1 MNKKKIRRS
10 LFFIMIAL
18 ILIASIYNVF
28 SFFTTGKQ
36 MISVNTS
43 NTYYTGSDISA
54 TVSVKKANEDK
65 LIDAKIKMELYDENE
80 KKVKDVKAESYIDKG
95 EYADLYL
102 NIPEDL
108 ETGNYTLKITS
119 KSGVLKDSVD
129 ISVNIIKD
137 IKSNV
142 VISLDKGI
150 YKPGDE
156 INFRAL
162 LLSKRENTPVENEVS
177 IFIYDGNE
185 NKVYSNKTKTSEYG
199 IVSGSFKLADEVNS
213 GTYTISVV
221 TESQE
226 ISKNFTVNPYITPKF
241 EATITTDKDN
251 YLVGETAQITVSGKY
266 FFGEPVKNAEV
277 EGTIDG
283 KNVVGFTDENGDFVT
298 SYKIE
303 EAKKISMEFNV
314 TDTSNYMIET
324 SKVVTA
330 GTDLFEIE
338 FISEYGFVADG
349 LDNELYVIT
358 KKADGTP
365 IKTYSTVTVKNITKQ
380 VISDEN
386 GIGKII
392 LTKDEIENLKAN
404 KFPEFK
410 IVSEDMEKN
419 RVEKEISFDF
429 NSNYG
434 TLLKTDKVK
443 YEAEEDI
450 EISINSKTDTD
461 TKNIYILKNN
471 ELIKTVSTDEA
482 SVIVNLEDVT
492 GLIDIIVPEQNRYS
506 YYTNSIRQI
515 SKYGNNA
522 KRTIFIK
529 PNEKLNIDVKTSK
542 EEYKPGDDLEI
553 SLETTNENNEKVD
566 AALLVSILDEAIL
579 NLAEN
584 DLSIDNIKLALEDV
598 VLTDGVTAADLYAM
612 VLDDSKETSLQAIL
626 LKQPATNTSLI
637 SQNYTDRSARDN
649 LAIGIMLF
657 CVDLIIVAIYVL
669 KRYEK
674 VRKAMLKAIIPM
686 INVVAIFVLLGLY
699 LSDFIYD
706 YIDVAD
712 FVIILIELVLAIII
726 YVLYLYKEC
735 ELIFKMVKEF
745 AIYPA
750 IIIILTNIFVEIL
763 YGATDLRY
771 SQVSSLV
778 IVLEVL
784 LYLIVFTILHVL
796 NRNDKLNKKAKVIYD
811 FLRTLIRT
819 GLFFITLAILFPM
832 FEEYAY
838 IIAIIGYVLYRKLI
852 LKETQTKIT
861 DGKIVINLNSAE
873 IVGMAIGFG
882 MIFCVMIILGV
893 YISNSAQS
901 TITDSMSSTTLQP
914 DFNLTETE
922 SSNINGSI
930 SLDDMKESAD
940 SFISKGS
947 SSANF
952 DSASTSGT
960 SQSSSVMDVI
970 ANMAPTTNR
979 NEKEDSVELNTK
991 IEIEKESKKQENVR
1005 NVFLESLAFIPE
1017 LVTKEG
1023 TAGVNLEIS
1032 DNITTWNIQ
1041 TVGNTKSGEVGFG
1054 NGSFKVF
1061 KEFFVDF
1068 SLPTNS
1074 VVTDKVNI
1082 PVTLYNYTDN
1092 ELSINLNVIENDW
1105 SKIGEYQK
1113 VVSVPA
1119 QSTNMI
1125 YVPVEIIKDGNNTLR
1140 VESSS
1145 GNLSDIVE
1153 KTMTVKPNGLEIN
1166 KMVSSGIIERNYSQD
1181 IIFNEDAIEG
1191 TKDIKIRLYA
1201 SPITQAIENIEG
1213 MLQMPTGCF
1222 EQTSSSLYPDI
1233 LVLRYLRENEIND
1246 PELEKM
1252 ALEYIS
1258 KGYQKILTYEVP
1270 GTPGGYSLYGNSPAE
1285 PVLTAYGLM
1294 QINELSNV
1302 YEVDENVTE
1311 EMIEYLFDVQNS
1323 NGTFDYSS
1331 TYIGGTAST
1340 DKLAMN
1346 SYITWALS
1354 EVCPDDERLQKSI
1367 EYLEKEFEKETDSY
1381 TLALMA
1387 NAFVNTNNK
1396 SMANDV
1402 IDELKAKIVTT
1413 DNGAY
1418 VESKIRDYYGTRGA
1432 YQNVQ
1437 ATALTSMALTK
1448 LNSNQKTNSEFIKY
1462 LQNMKDYR
1470 GTWGTT
1476 QSTILALKSIIDY
1489 SSNSDLKNQTI
1500 TVSLNGE
1507 DRKVEIGEEALGVY
1521 EFDFENLGTENN
1533 FSIEMKKGKL
1543 TYEVI
1548 KNYYQAYDKIQ
1559 ENENLTVSQ
1568 EITSIGKVNDVI
1580 TQTINVKNKT
1590 DYIENGLVEINIPQG
1605 CTVIEDSLLNLKYN
1619 GIIEKYEYNYG
1630 KINIY
1635 LREIDKDEQI
1645 DLTVEYRALYP
1656 ENITGAA
1663 IRVFDYYNPNVE
1675 SVCSPR
1681 NIQITE

>member
-1 MNKKKIRRS
+1 MNKKKIRKS
-10 LFFIMIAL
+10 LFFVVVAV
-18 ILIASIYNVF
+18 ILIAAVCNVF

-36 MISVNTS
+36 RISVSTN
-43 NTYYTGSDISA
+43 NTYYTGGDINA
-54 TVSVKKANEDK
+54 TVSVKKVENDK
-65 LIDAKIKMELYDENE
+65 QIDAKVTMELYDEDK
-80 KKVKDVKAESYIDKG
+80 KKVKDVKTECYIDKG

-102 NIPEDL
+102 NIPKDL

-119 KSGVLKDSVD
+119 KSGLLKDSVD
-129 ISVNIIKD
+129 IAINIIKD
-137 IKSNV
+137 VKSNAI
-142 VISLDKGI
+142 ISLDKGI

-162 LLSKRENTPVENEVS
+162 ILSKRENTPVENEVS
-177 IFIYDGNE
+177 IYIYDGNE

-213 GTYTISVV
+213 GIYTLSVV

-241 EATITTDKDN
+241 EVNIVTDKET

-277 EGTIDG
+277 EGKIDG
-283 KNVVGFTDENGDFVT
+283 KDVVGFTDENGDFKT
-298 SYKIE
+298 TYKVND
-303 EAKKISMEFNV
+303 AKKIGMEFNM
-314 TDTSNYMIET
+314 TDNSNYMIET
-324 SKVVTA
+324 SKTVTA

-338 FISEYGFVADG
+338 FISEYGFIADG
-349 LDNELYVIT
+349 VDNELYVIT

-365 IKTYSTVTVKNITKQ
+365 IKTYSTVTVKNVTKQ

-392 LTKDEIENLKAN
+392 LTEDEIDDLKGYS
-404 KFPEFK
+404 FPAFK

-419 RVEKEISFDF
+419 KIQKEISLDF
-429 NSNYG
+429 NSNYR

-443 YEAEEDI
+443 YEASEDI
-450 EISINSKTDTD
+450 EIGINSKTDTD
-461 TKNIYILKNN
+461 VKNIYILKNN
-471 ELIKTVSTDEA
+471 ELVKNISTDEE
-482 SVIVNLEDVT
+482 SITVNLGDVT
-492 GLIDIIVPEQNRYS
+492 GLIDIIVPEQNRYN
-506 YYTNSIRQI
+506 YYSNSITSI
-515 SKYGNNA
+515 SRYNDYA

-529 PNEKLNIDVKTSK
+529 PSEKLNIDVKTNK
-542 EEYKPGDDLEI
+542 DEYKPGENLEI
-553 SLETTNENNEKVD
+553 SFETTNENSEKVD

-584 DLSIDNIKLALEDV
+584 DLSIDNIKLALEDI
-598 VLTDGVTAADLYAM
+598 VLSDGVTAADLYAM
-612 VLDDSKETSLQAIL
+612 VLDDSKESSLQAIL
-626 LKQPATNTSLI
+626 LKQPVSNANIINKNYVDRNT
-637 SQNYTDRSARDN
+637 DEK
-649 LAIGIMLF
+649 LALGILLF
-657 CVDLIIVAIYVL
+657 VIDFIIVFICIL
-669 KRYEK
+669 KK
-674 VRKAMLKAIIPM
+674 NIKLRKAMLRAIVPI
-686 INVVAIFVLLGLY
+686 INVMAIFVLLGVY

-712 FVIILIELVLAIII
+712 IVIILIELVLAIII
-726 YVLYLYKEC
+726 YVLYLYKERD
-735 ELIFKMVKEF
+735 LIFKMVKEF
-745 AIYPA
+745 AIYPG
-750 IIIILTNIFVEIL
+750 IIVILTNILIGIVYEL
-763 YGATDLRY
+763 TNLRY
-771 SQVSSLV
+771 SQASSLI
-778 IVLEVL
+778 IVFAVL
-784 LYLIVFTILHVL
+784 AYLILFTILHVL
-796 NRNDKLNKKAKVIYD
+796 NRNEKLKKTPKRIYD
-811 FLRTLIRT
+811 FLRTLLKT
-819 GLFFITLAILFPM
+819 ALFLIVLAILIPI

-861 DGKIVINLNSAE
+861 EGKIILNLNSAE

-882 MIFCVMIILGV
+882 LIFAVMLILGF
-893 YISNSAQS
+893 YLSANSYKTTIS
-901 TITDSMSSTTLQP
+901 DSMSSMNSSSLGV
-914 DFNLTETE
+914 TE
-922 SSNINGSI
+922 SIGTQPNGNLSF
-930 SLDDMKESAD
+930 DDIKSD
-940 SFISKGS
+940 SFVASGS
-947 SSANF
+947 TNITF
-952 DSASTSGT
+952 DSVGGEKE
-960 SQSSSVMDVI
+960 SQSSVVKDVI
-970 ANMAPTTNR
+970 SNIGISTDR
-979 NEKEDSVELNTK
+979 EENEYAIEIPK
-991 IEIEKESKKQENVR
+991 EIEKEIEKQENVR

-1017 LVTKEG
+1017 LITKEG
-1023 TAGVNLEIS
+1023 TAGVNLKVS

-1041 TVGNTKSGEVGFG
+1041 TIGNTKTGEVGFG
-1054 NGSFKVF
+1054 NGTFKVF

-1068 SLPTNS
+1068 SLPANS

-1082 PVTLYNYTDN
+1082 PVTLHNYTDN
-1092 ELSINLNVIENDW
+1092 QIDINLNVKENDW
-1105 SKIGEYQK
+1105 SKVGEYEK
-1113 VVSVPA
+1113 IMSIPA
-1119 QSTNMI
+1119 KSTSLV
-1125 YVPVEIIKDGNNTLR
+1125 YVPLEIVKDGKNTLR

-1153 KTMTVKPNGLEIN
+1153 KTMIVKPNGLEVN
-1166 KMVSSGIIERNYSQD
+1166 KMVSSGVIERNYSQD
-1181 IIFNEDAIEG
+1181 IIFNEEALEG
-1191 TKDIKIRLYA
+1191 TKNIKIRLYA
-1201 SPITQAIENIEG
+1201 SPITQAIKNIEG
-1213 MLQMPTGCF
+1213 MLEMPTGCF

-1233 LVLRYLRENEIND
+1233 LVLRYLRENEIDNS
-1246 PELEKM
+1246 ELEEK

-1294 QINELSNV
+1294 QINELSKV
-1302 YEVDENVTE
+1302 YEVDEKVTK
-1311 EMIEYLFDVQNS
+1311 EMINYLFDVQNS
-1323 NGTFDYSS
+1323 NGTYDYSS

-1346 SYITWALS
+1346 AYITWALS
-1354 EVCPDDERLQKSI
+1354 EVCPEDERLQKSI
-1367 EYLEKEFEKETDSY
+1367 EYLEKEFEKASDSY

-1387 NAFVNTNNK
+1387 NVFVNTNNK
-1396 SMANDV
+1396 SLANEV
-1402 IDELKAKIVTT
+1402 IDELKTKIVST
-1413 DNGAY
+1413 DDGSY
-1418 VESKIRDYYGTRGA
+1418 VESKIRDYYGTRGS
-1432 YQNVQ
+1432 YQNIQ

-1489 SSNSDLKNQTI
+1489 SSNADLKNQTI

-1507 DRKVEIGEEALGVY
+1507 EKKVEIGEDALGVY
-1521 EFDFENLGTENN
+1521 EFDFENLGVENK

-1548 KNYYQAYDKIQ
+1548 KNYYQSYEKI
-1559 ENENLTVSQ
+1559 EANEMISVSQ
-1568 EITSIGKVNDVI
+1568 EITNQAKVNDIVSQKI
-1580 TQTINVKNKT
+1580 KVQNNGE
-1590 DYIENGLVEINIPQG
+1590 YIENGLVEINIPQG
-1605 CTVIEDSLLNLKYN
+1605 CTVIEESLLNLKYN

-1635 LREIDKDEQI
+1635 LREFDKNEQI
-1645 DLTVEYRALYP
+1645 DFKVEYRALYP

>member
-1 MNKKKIRRS
+1 MNKKKIRKS
-10 LFFIMIAL
+10 LLFIIIAA
-18 ILIASIYNVF
+18 ILIASVYNVF

-36 MISVNTS
+36 IISVNTS
-43 NTYYTGSDISA
+43 NTYYSGSDINA
-54 TVSVKKANEDK
+54 TVSVKKVKDNK
-65 LIDAKIKMELYDENE
+65 QIDAKVKMELYDEEE
-80 KKVKDVKAESYIDKG
+80 KKVKDVETECYIDKG
-95 EYADLYL
+95 ESADLYL

-119 KSGVLKDSVD
+119 KSWLLKDTAE
-129 ISVNIIKD
+129 IAINIVKD

-162 LLSKRENTPVENEVS
+162 ILSKRENTPVENEVS
-177 IFIYDGNE
+177 IYIYDGNE

-241 EATITTDKDN
+241 EASITTDKEN
-251 YLVGETAQITVSGKY
+251 YLVGETANVTVSGKY

-283 KNVVGFTDENGDFVT
+283 KNVVGFTDENGNFVT

-303 EAKKISMEFNV
+303 EAKKIGMEFNV

-324 SKVVTA
+324 AKTVTA

-338 FISEYGFVADG
+338 LISEYGFIADG

-365 IKTYSTVTVKNITKQ
+365 LKTYSTVTIKNVTKQ

-392 LTKDEIENLKAN
+392 LTEDEINNIKSYN
-404 KFPEFK
+404 FPKFK

-419 RVEKEISFDF
+419 KVQKEVSLDF
-429 NSNYG
+429 NYNYG

-443 YEAEEDI
+443 YESGEDI

-461 TKNIYILKNN
+461 IKNIYILKNN
-471 ELIKTVSTDEA
+471 ELIKTVSTDEET
-482 SVIVNLEDVT
+482 VIVNLEDVS
-492 GLIDIIVPEQNRYS
+492 GLVDIIIPEQNRYNYYS
-506 YYTNSIRQI
+506 YGITSVSRYSD
-515 SKYGNNA
+515 YA

-529 PNEKLNIDVKTSK
+529 PSEKLNIDVKTNK
-542 EEYKPGDDLEI
+542 EEYKPGENLEI
-553 SLETTNENNEKVD
+553 SFETTNENNEKVD

-598 VLTDGVTAADLYAM
+598 VLTEGVTAADLYAM

-626 LKQPATNTSLI
+626 LKQPVSNANIINKNYIDRNTEEK
-637 SQNYTDRSARDN
+637 
-649 LAIGIMLF
+649 LALGILLF
-657 CVDLIIVAIYVL
+657 VIDLIIVFIYIL
-669 KRYEK
+669 KKNEK
-674 VRKAMLKAIIPM
+674 IRKAMLKAIIPM
-686 INVVAIFVLLGLY
+686 INVVAIFALLGIYLSELIYDALY
-699 LSDFIYD
+699 LE
-706 YIDVAD
+706 D
-712 FVIILIELVLAIII
+712 FVIILIELVLAVII
-726 YVLYLYKEC
+726 YVLYLYKERD
-735 ELIFKMVKEF
+735 LIFKMVKEF
-745 AIYPA
+745 AIYPV
-750 IIIILTNIFVEIL
+750 IIVALANIFVEIL
-763 YGATDLRY
+763 YEVTDLRY
-771 SQVSSLV
+771 SQVSSIVVV
-778 IVLEVL
+778 IGILI
-784 LYLIVFTILHVL
+784 YLILFTILHVL
-796 NRNDKLNKKAKVIYD
+796 NRNNKLSKKTKAVYNFFKS
-811 FLRTLIRT
+811 LLKTA
-819 GLFFITLAILFPM
+819 LFFVVVIILLPV

-838 IIAIIGYVLYRKLI
+838 IITIIGYVLYRKLI

-861 DGKIVINLNSAE
+861 EGKIVLNLNPAE

-882 MIFCVMIILGV
+882 MILCVMIILGM
-893 YISNSAQS
+893 YISNSTKS
-901 TITDSMSSTTLQP
+901 TITDSMSSMS
-914 DFNLTETE
+914 
-922 SSNINGSI
+922 SSNLDVMESTGTQSNGSF
-930 SLDDMKESAD
+930 SFD
-940 SFISKGS
+940 SIKGS
-947 SSANF
+947 ANSF
-952 DSASTSGT
+952 DSVGIPES

-970 ANMAPTTNR
+970 TNIGTSNDR
-979 NEKEDSVELNTK
+979 TETEDAIELNTQ
-991 IEIEKESKKQENVR
+991 IEKESKKQENVR

-1017 LVTKEG
+1017 LITKEG

-1041 TVGNTKSGEVGFG
+1041 TVGNTKTGEVGFG
-1054 NGSFKVF
+1054 NGNFKVF

-1074 VVTDKVNI
+1074 VVTDKVSI
-1082 PVTLYNYTDN
+1082 PATLYNYTEED
-1092 ELSINLNVIENDW
+1092 LTINLNVVKNDW
-1105 SKIGEYQK
+1105 SKIGEYLN
-1113 VVSVPA
+1113 VITVPA
-1119 QSTNMI
+1119 KSTNMI
-1125 YVPVEIIKDGNNTLR
+1125 YIPLEIIKDGNNTLR
-1140 VESSS
+1140 IETSS

-1153 KTMTVKPNGLEIN
+1153 KTMVVKLNGLEIN
-1166 KMVSSGIIERNYSQD
+1166 KMVSSGIIEKNYSQD
-1181 IIFNEDAIEG
+1181 IIFNEETIDG

-1233 LVLRYLRENEIND
+1233 LVLRYLRENSINNS
-1246 PELEKM
+1246 ELEKK
-1252 ALEYIS
+1252 ALDYIS

-1294 QINELSNV
+1294 QINELSKV
-1302 YEVDENVTE
+1302 YEVEEKVTD
-1311 EMIEYLFDVQNS
+1311 EMIDYLFDVQKS

-1354 EVCPDDERLQKSI
+1354 EVCPEDERLGKSI
-1367 EYLEKEFEKETDSY
+1367 EYLEKEFENASDSY

-1387 NAFVNTNNK
+1387 NVFVNTNNK
-1396 SMANDV
+1396 SLANEV
-1402 IDELKAKIVTT
+1402 IDELKTKIVPT

-1418 VESKIRDYYGTRGA
+1418 VESKIRDYYGTRGT

-1489 SSNSDLKNQTI
+1489 SSSSDLKNQTI
-1500 TVSLNGE
+1500 IISLNGE
-1507 DRKVEIGEEALGVY
+1507 DKKVEIGEDALGVY
-1521 EFDFENLGTENN
+1521 EFDFENLGVENK
-1533 FSIEMKKGKL
+1533 FAIEMKKGKL

-1548 KNYYQAYDKIQ
+1548 KNYYQSYDKLE
-1559 ENENLTVSQ
+1559 ENETITVSQ
-1568 EITSIGKVNDVI
+1568 EITTEAKVNDVI
-1580 TQTINVKNKT
+1580 TQKISVKNNS

-1630 KINIY
+1630 KVNIY
-1635 LREIDKDEQI
+1635 LREVDKDEQI
-1645 DLTVEYRALYP
+1645 DLSVEYRALYP

-1675 SVCSPR
+1675 GICEPR

>member
-1 MNKKKIRRS
+1 MNKKKIRIG
-10 LFFIMIAL
+10 LFFIIITM
-18 ILIASIYNVF
+18 ILIVSIFNIF

-36 MISVNTS
+36 VISVNTS
-43 NTYYTGSDISA
+43 NTYYTGSDINA
-54 TVSVKKANEDK
+54 TVSVKKAKDDK
-65 LIDAKIKMELYDENE
+65 QIDAKVKMELYDEEE
-80 KKVKDVKAESYIDKG
+80 KKVKDVECESYIEKG
-95 EYADLYL
+95 ESADLYF

-108 ETGNYTLKITS
+108 ETGNYSLKITS
-119 KSGVLKDSVD
+119 KSGLLKDSA
-129 ISVNIIKD
+129 IMPINIIKD

-162 LLSKRENTPVENEVS
+162 LLSKRENIPVENEVS
-177 IFIYDGNE
+177 IYIYDGNE

-241 EATITTDKDN
+241 EANITTDKEN
-251 YLVGETAQITVSGKY
+251 YLVGETAQVTVSGKY

-277 EGTIDG
+277 EGKIDG
-283 KNVVGFTDENGDFVT
+283 KSVVGFTDDNGNFVT

-303 EAKKISMEFNV
+303 EAKKISMEFNM

-324 SKVVTA
+324 AKTVTS

-338 FISEYGFVADG
+338 FISEYGFIADG

-365 IKTYSTVTVKNITKQ
+365 IKTYSTVTAQNITKQ

-392 LTKDEIENLKAN
+392 LTENEIEDLKSN
-404 KFPEFK
+404 KFLEFE

-419 RVEKEISFDF
+419 KVQKEISLDF

-443 YEAEEDI
+443 YEAGEDI
-450 EISINSKTDTD
+450 EIGINSKTDID
-461 TKNIYILKNN
+461 VKNIYILKNN
-471 ELIKTVSTDEA
+471 ELIKTVSTTEEL
-482 SVIVNLEDVT
+482 VTVNLDDVS
-492 GLIDIIVPEQNRYS
+492 GLIDIVVPEQNRYS
-506 YYTNSIRQI
+506 YYSYSIERVTRY
-515 SKYGNNA
+515 SNYA

-529 PNEKLNIDVKTSK
+529 PSEKLNIDVKTNK
-542 EEYKPGDDLEI
+542 EEYKPGENLEI
-553 SLETTNENNEKVD
+553 SFKTTNENSEKVD

-598 VLTDGVTAADLYAM
+598 VLTEGVTAADLYAM
-612 VLDDSKETSLQAIL
+612 VLDDSKESSFQAIL
-626 LKQPATNTSLI
+626 LKQPVSNNNIVSR
-637 SQNYTDRSARDN
+637 NYVDRNVDEK
-649 LAIGIMLF
+649 LALGIALF
-657 CVDLIIVAIYVL
+657 VLDLIIIWIYIL
-669 KRYEK
+669 KK
-674 VRKAMLKAIIPM
+674 NTKIRKAMVKAIVPIAN
-686 INVVAIFVLLGLY
+686 IIAIFVLLGVY

-712 FVIILIELVLAIII
+712 IVIILIELVLAIII
-726 YVLYLYKEC
+726 YVLYLYKERD
-735 ELIFKMVKEF
+735 LIFNMVKEF
-745 AIYPA
+745 AIYPGIIIVLANTLIA
-750 IIIILTNIFVEIL
+750 IIYESTN
-763 YGATDLRY
+763 LRY

-778 IVLEVL
+778 IVFGIL

-796 NRNDKLNKKAKVIYD
+796 NRNEKLKKTAKRIYD
-811 FLRTLIRT
+811 FLRTLLKT
-819 GLFFITLAILFPM
+819 VLFFVVLAILRPM

-838 IIAIIGYVLYRKLI
+838 IIAITGYVLYRKLI
-852 LKETQTKIT
+852 LKETQTKVT
-861 DGKIVINLNSAE
+861 DGKIVLNLNSAE

-882 MIFCVMIILGV
+882 LIFAVMLILGF
-893 YISNSAQS
+893 YLSETTFKS
-901 TITDSMSSTTLQP
+901 TVTDSMSSM
-914 DFNLTETE
+914 N
-922 SSNINGSI
+922 SSNLDVMESIGTQSNGSLTFNDI
-930 SLDDMKESAD
+930 KGSAD
-940 SFISKGS
+940 SFTPTGDGNWDVSFHES
-947 SSANF
+947 
-952 DSASTSGT
+952 
-960 SQSSSVMDVI
+960 SQSSSVMDAI
-970 ANMAPTTNR
+970 ANMGIADDR
-979 NEKEDSVELNTK
+979 AESEEIFESNT
-991 IEIEKESKKQENVR
+991 EIEKETKKQENVR

-1041 TVGNTKSGEVGFG
+1041 TVGNTKNGEVGFG
-1054 NGSFKVF
+1054 IGNFKVF

-1074 VVTDKVNI
+1074 VVTDNVSI

-1092 ELSINLNVIENDW
+1092 ELSINVNVKENDW
-1105 SKIGEYQK
+1105 SKIGDYTK
-1113 VVSVPA
+1113 VIRVPA
-1119 QSTNMI
+1119 QSTNMVYI
-1125 YVPVEIIKDGNNTLR
+1125 PLEIIKDGNNTLR
-1140 VESSS
+1140 IETSS

-1153 KTMTVKPNGLEIN
+1153 KTMVVKPNGLEIN
-1166 KMVSSGIIERNYSQD
+1166 KVVSSGIIEKNYSQD
-1181 IIFNEDAIEG
+1181 IIFNEEAIEG

-1213 MLQMPTGCF
+1213 MLKMPTGCF

-1233 LVLRYLRENEIND
+1233 LVLRYLRENEINN
-1246 PELEKM
+1246 PELEKK

-1294 QINELSNV
+1294 QINELSKV
-1302 YEVDENVTE
+1302 YEVEEKVTK
-1311 EMIEYLFDVQNS
+1311 EMIDYLFDVQNS

-1340 DKLAMN
+1340 DKVAMN
-1346 SYITWALS
+1346 AYITWALS
-1354 EVCPDDERLQKSI
+1354 EVCPEDKRLQKSI
-1367 EYLEKEFEKETDSY
+1367 EYLEKEFENAADSY

-1387 NAFVNTNNK
+1387 NVFVNTNNK
-1396 SMANDV
+1396 SLANEV
-1402 IDELKAKIVTT
+1402 INELKEKVIIT

-1418 VESKIRDYYGTRGA
+1418 VESKIRDYYGTRGS

-1489 SSNSDLKNQTI
+1489 SSNADLKNQTI
-1500 TVSLNGE
+1500 VVSLNGE
-1507 DRKVEIGEEALGVY
+1507 DKKVEIEEDALGVY
-1521 EFDFENLGTENN
+1521 EFNFENLGTENK

-1548 KNYYQAYDKIQ
+1548 KNYYQSYDKLE
-1559 ENENLTVSQ
+1559 ENEMITVSQ
-1568 EITSIGKVNDVI
+1568 EITTIGKVNDVI
-1580 TQTINVKNKT
+1580 TQKVKVTNKT

-1619 GIIEKYEYNYG
+1619 EIIEKYEYNYG

-1635 LREIDKDEQI
+1635 LREFDKDEQI
-1645 DLTVEYRALYP
+1645 DLSIDYRALYP

-1663 IRVFDYYNPNVE
+1663 IRVFDYYNPNIE
-1675 SVCSPR
+1675 TVCMPR
-1681 NIQITE
+1681 KIQITE

>member
-1 MNKKKIRRS
+1 MNKKKIRKS
-10 LFFIMIAL
+10 LFFIIIAT
-18 ILIASIYNVF
+18 ILIASVYNIF

-36 MISVNTS
+36 VISVNTS
-43 NTYYTGSDISA
+43 NTYYSGSDINA
-54 TVSVKKANEDK
+54 TVSVKKAKDDK
-65 LIDAKIKMELYDENE
+65 QIDAKVKMELYDENE
-80 KKVKDVKAESYIDKG
+80 KKVRDVKAESYIDKG

-119 KSGVLKDSVD
+119 KSGFLKDTVD
-129 ISVNIIKD
+129 IAINIIKD

-162 LLSKRENTPVENEVS
+162 LLSKRENTPVENDVS
-177 IFIYDGNE
+177 IYIYDGNE
-185 NKVYSNKTKTSEYG
+185 NKVYSNETKTSEYG

-241 EATITTDKDN
+241 EANITTDKEN
-251 YLVGETAQITVSGKY
+251 YLVGEIAQITVSGKY

-283 KNVVGFTDENGDFVT
+283 KNVVGFTDENGNFVT

-303 EAKKISMEFNV
+303 DAKKISMEFSV

-324 SKVVTA
+324 TKTVTA

-338 FISEYGFVADG
+338 LISEYGFIADG

-365 IKTYSTVTVKNITKQ
+365 IKTYSTVTARNITKQ

-392 LTKDEIENLKAN
+392 LTEDEIDNIKSYN
-404 KFPEFK
+404 FPEFK

-419 RVEKEISFDF
+419 KVQKEVNLEF

-443 YEAEEDI
+443 YEANEDI
-450 EISINSKTDTD
+450 EIGINSKTDMNV
-461 TKNIYILKNN
+461 KNIYILKNN
-471 ELIKTVSTDEA
+471 ELIKTVSTDEE
-482 SVIVNLEDVT
+482 SVIVNLEDVS
-492 GLIDIIVPEQNRYS
+492 GLIDIIVPDQNRYNYYS
-506 YYTNSIRQI
+506 YSITSVSRY
-515 SKYGNNA
+515 SNYA

-529 PNEKLNIDVKTSK
+529 PDEKLNIDVKTNK
-542 EEYKPGDDLEI
+542 DEYKPGEDLEI
-553 SLETTNENNEKVD
+553 SFETTNENNEKVD

-598 VLTDGVTAADLYAM
+598 VLTGGVTAADLYAM
-612 VLDDSKETSLQAIL
+612 VLDDSKENSLQAIL
-626 LKQPATNTSLI
+626 LKQPVNNTNII
-637 SQNYTDRSARDN
+637 SKNYVDRN
-649 LAIGIMLF
+649 VEEKLF
-657 CVDLIIVAIYVL
+657 LGVVLFVFDLIIVFAYIMKNNEKIRSAAI
-669 KRYEK
+669 
-674 VRKAMLKAIIPM
+674 KAIVPI
-686 INVVAIFVLLGLY
+686 INIVAIFVLLGVY
-699 LSDFIYD
+699 LSDFIFD

-712 FVIILIELVLAIII
+712 IVIILIELVLAIIV
-726 YVLYLYKEC
+726 YVLYLYKERD
-735 ELIFKMVKEF
+735 LIFKMIKEF

-750 IIIILTNIFVEIL
+750 IIIALANIFMEIL
-763 YGATDLRY
+763 YEMTDLRY
-771 SQVSSLV
+771 SQVSS
-778 IVLEVL
+778 IVLVCGIL
-784 LYLIVFTILHVL
+784 LYLILFTILHVL
-796 NRNDKLNKKAKVIYD
+796 NRNNKLNKKLKVIYN
-811 FLRTLIRT
+811 FLKSLLKTA
-819 GLFFITLAILFPM
+819 LFFIVVAILLPV

-852 LKETQTKIT
+852 LKETQTKIK
-861 DGKIVINLNSAE
+861 DGKIVLNLNSAE

-882 MIFCVMIILGV
+882 MIFCVMIILGF
-893 YISNSAQS
+893 YISNSARS
-901 TITDSMSSTTLQP
+901 TITDSMSSMNSSSSL
-914 DFNLTETE
+914 DVME
-922 SSNINGSI
+922 SIGTQSNGSLSFDDI
-930 SLDDMKESAD
+930 KGSASSFVTSGSSDMK
-940 SFISKGS
+940 
-947 SSANF
+947 F
-952 DSASTSGT
+952 DSVSVPES

-970 ANMAPTTNR
+970 TNIGISDDR
-979 NEKEDSVELNTK
+979 AESEDVTEFNA
-991 IEIEKESKKQENVR
+991 EIEKETKKQENVR

-1017 LVTKEG
+1017 LITKEG

-1032 DNITTWNIQ
+1032 DNITTWNVQ

-1074 VVTDKVNI
+1074 VVTDKVSI
-1082 PVTLYNYTDN
+1082 PVTLYNYTDSD
-1092 ELSINLNVIENDW
+1092 LPINLNVIENEW
-1105 SKIGEYQK
+1105 SKIGEYINTINVLAK
-1113 VVSVPA
+1113 
-1119 QSTNMI
+1119 STNMVYI
-1125 YVPVEIIKDGNNTLR
+1125 PLEIIKDGNNTLR
-1140 VESSS
+1140 VETSS

-1153 KTMTVKPNGLEIN
+1153 KTMVVKPNGLEIN
-1166 KMVSSGIIERNYSQD
+1166 KVVSSGIIERNYSQD
-1181 IIFNEDAIEG
+1181 IIFNEEALEG
-1191 TKDIKIRLYA
+1191 TKDIKVRLYA

-1213 MLQMPTGCF
+1213 MLKMPTGCF

-1233 LVLRYLRENEIND
+1233 LVLRYLRENDINN
-1246 PELEKM
+1246 PELEKK

-1270 GTPGGYSLYGNSPAE
+1270 GTPGGYSLYGDSPAE

-1294 QINELSNV
+1294 QINELSKV
-1302 YEVDENVTE
+1302 YKVEEKVTE
-1311 EMIEYLFDVQNS
+1311 EMIDYLFDVQKS

-1346 SYITWALS
+1346 AYITWALS

-1367 EYLEKEFEKETDSY
+1367 EYLEKEFENASDSY

-1387 NAFVNTNNK
+1387 NVFVNTSNK
-1396 SMANDV
+1396 ALANEV
-1402 IDELKAKIVTT
+1402 IDELKSKIVTT

-1448 LNSNQKTNSEFIKY
+1448 LSSNQKTNSEFIKY

-1489 SSNSDLKNQTI
+1489 SSNADLKNQTI
-1500 TVSLNGE
+1500 IVSLNGE
-1507 DRKVEIGEEALGVY
+1507 EKKVEIGEYALGIY
-1521 EFDFENLGTENN
+1521 EFDFENLGTENK

-1548 KNYYQAYDKIQ
+1548 KNYYQSYDNLE
-1559 ENENLTVSQ
+1559 ENEMITVSQ
-1568 EITSIGKVNDVI
+1568 EITTEAKVNDVL
-1580 TQTINVKNKT
+1580 TQTINVKNKA

-1635 LREIDKDEQI
+1635 LRGIDKEEQI
-1645 DLTVEYRALYP
+1645 DLNVEYRALYP

-1663 IRVFDYYNPNVE
+1663 IRVFDYYNPNLE
-1675 SVCSPR
+1675 SVCAPR